1 MFYLYLSEAIMWQVE
16 FDQVGE
22 VRQSI
27 RVDGGDTTEGGE
39 SLLFIIKFIILIYI
53 IKFWWGKDFKL

>member
-1 MFYLYLSEAIMWQVE
+1 MFYSYLSEAIMWQVE

-27 RVDGGDTTEGGE
+27 RVDGGDTTEGEGILDCHY
-39 SLLFIIKFIILIYI
+39 LLLN
-53 IKFWWGKDFKL
+53 

>member
-39 SLLFIIKFIILIYI
+39 SLDCRFFY
-53 IKFWWGKDFKL
+53 